1 MKSKIK
7 KLTEYTFEYVALLNQ
22 QINELFNSLTWIENE
37 KD

>member
-7 KLTEYTFEYVALLNQ
+7 ELTEYTWEYIALLNQ
-22 QINELFNSLTWIENE
+22 QIDELFNSLTWIENE